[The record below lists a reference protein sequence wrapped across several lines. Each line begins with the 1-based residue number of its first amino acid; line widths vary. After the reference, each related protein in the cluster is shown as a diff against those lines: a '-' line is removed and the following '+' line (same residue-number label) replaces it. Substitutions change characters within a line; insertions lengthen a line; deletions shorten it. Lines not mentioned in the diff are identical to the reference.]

1 MTAATKSCPMCGEG
15 APVDMARCQCGYIFA
30 SGKASGEAAGPVLP
44 AVNETA
50 TGGGWQVTGWA
61 FALIGTFALVYSTLM
76 KTSVATS
83 SLYGAAS
90 EVVNLDLQFHKGL
103 AVAGSL
109 FAIGLGVFCLGIS
122 AVVKAISQAS
132 RPQ

>member
-1 MTAATKSCPMCGEG
+1 MTAATKSCPMCGAD
-15 APVDMARCQCGYIFA
+15 APVDTERCQCGYTFA
-30 SGKASGEAAGPVLP
+30 SGKGSGEAAGAALS
-44 AVNETA
+44 AVNET
-50 TGGGWQVTGWA
+50 TPGGGWQVTGWA
-61 FALIGTFALVYSTLM
+61 FALSGIFALVYSTLM
-76 KTSVATS
+76 ETSVTTS
-83 SLYGAAS
+83 GLYGAAS